1 MYFLDEI
8 EKAHLIY
15 SIYSSS
21 NGLWKITDHNGKT
34 IDFRNVIL
42 IMTTNAGAIDVSKNK
57 IGFNAK
63 RSNDD
68 SSDAINRIF
77 HRI

>member
-1 MYFLDEI
+1 
-8 EKAHLIY
+8 
-15 SIYSSS
+15 
-21 NGLWKITDHNGKT
+21 
-34 IDFRNVIL
+34 
-42 IMTTNAGAIDVSKNK
+42 MTTNAGAIDVSKNK

-77 HRI
+77 HQNLEIELIQ